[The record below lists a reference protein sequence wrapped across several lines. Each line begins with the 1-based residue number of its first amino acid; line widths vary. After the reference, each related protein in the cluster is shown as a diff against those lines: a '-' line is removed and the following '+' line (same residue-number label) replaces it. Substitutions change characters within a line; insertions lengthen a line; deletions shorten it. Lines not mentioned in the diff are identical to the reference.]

1 MDEQMFYCPF
11 CQRDL
16 VGIRDDELKG
26 DLKMEELNLDL
37 NKAMDKP
44 FIEMSK
50 NERDYVLKALV
61 DAIGDGDVEY
71 RRQCCNTLLNYDK
84 KDFDVFQKI
93 KTQVNTR
100 YKACLRV
107 VDVIELVINHGSQD
121 LAQVE

>member
-1 MDEQMFYCPF
+1 
-11 CQRDL
+11 
-16 VGIRDDELKG
+16 
-26 DLKMEELNLDL
+26 MEELNLDL

-50 NERDYVLKALV
+50 NERDYVLKSLV
-61 DAIGDGDVEY
+61 DAISDGDVEY
-71 RRQCCNTLLNYDK
+71 RRQRCNTLLNYDK